1 MTRSTSRSGDKSEP
15 ESVTEEDGIEIN
27 THVDGGYYLRR
38 EAEGSEKNDSDG
50 IIDGCDEEFCV
61 AEVLEEETDIGKMIE
76 DDGEESDEES
86 GDGKWDDEESDD
98 EESDDDESDD
108 DESDDECGGVA
119 DDEKVFSD
127 RPSAGAFNDRIAEE
141 DWELLTNAD
150 TGIGFAVSW
159 SAFLS
164 LSSFA
169 SGWEWGS
176 WFWYRLSP

>member
-27 THVDGGYYLRR
+27 TPVDGGDDLRR
-38 EAEGSEKNDSDG
+38 EAEGSEENASDG

-86 GDGKWDDEESDD
+86 DDGKCDDGECDDGESDDGECNDEECNDEESDD
-98 EESDDDESDD
+98 EESDDEENGDEESDD
-108 DESDDECGGVA
+108 EESDDECGGVA

-127 RPSAGAFNDRIAEE
+127 RPIAGAFNDRIAEE
-141 DWELLTNAD
+141 D
-150 TGIGFAVSW
+150 
-159 SAFLS
+159 
-164 LSSFA
+164 
-169 SGWEWGS
+169 
-176 WFWYRLSP
+176 